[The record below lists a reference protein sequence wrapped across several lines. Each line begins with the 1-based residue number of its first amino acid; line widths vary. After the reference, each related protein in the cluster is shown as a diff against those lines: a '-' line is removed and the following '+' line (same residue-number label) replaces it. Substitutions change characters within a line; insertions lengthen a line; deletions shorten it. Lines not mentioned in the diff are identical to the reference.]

1 MIQIYDVGNT
11 NYNKNGDIV
20 LTPIS
25 ATIHPIL
32 NGAWEAELTH
42 PIDKEG
48 RWKHIVEEAVVKMP
62 GFYEHW
68 EDQLF
73 RIKTVEKQDSGVTAT
88 MEPIFYDAMG
98 DCFLTDVRAVQESGQ
113 QALTTMLSPNAKYS
127 ASSNITKVNTAYYN
141 YVNFLEALNG
151 SIDQSFIKRWGGEI
165 LYNNFQVVVNEQVGG
180 DYGVELRYGKNIPKD
195 GMQFTADVRDIV
207 TRLYPKAY
215 NGRKLSGNGH
225 VDSPLINNYP
235 VVMAATL
242 TFENIKLRQDME
254 DSENVEENVIIC
266 ENQEELDQVLTEQCQ
281 AQFKSGIDKPKI
293 TISVDMV
300 LLQNTE
306 QYKDIKQ
313 LETVSLGD
321 IVHCRNTH
329 LGITND
335 ARVIELEYDCIRRKV
350 TSVVLGDYEYD
361 YFDDVS
367 STTQIVQGII
377 NPDGSVMA
385 ERVQGILNGIY
396 TQLRLQSTAAQK
408 VDGVAFKVED
418 LDTTSPL
425 YGCMIWGTQG
435 IQISTK
441 RTADGRDWD
450 WTTAITAQGI
460 VANAIVTG
468 LLSDKTGNNYW
479 DLDTGE
485 FRLSSTGFEVDGETL
500 EQYINDS
507 LNQQQIFNK
516 LTNNGQLQGIYMQ
529 DGLLY
534 INGSYIKAG
543 IITDNVGKNYWN
555 LNTGEFR
562 LSANST
568 VGGQPIATQN
578 NTIKSVDVEYAVGDS
593 DTTAPTSGWSTASP
607 QWQAGKYI
615 WQRTVTTMQDG
626 TKNISDPT
634 CIQGA
639 AGQSGESVTIESNTT
654 TYAVSDS
661 GTETPEQWQST
672 IPAAQPG
679 QYLWSK
685 TETKYS
691 DGSTS
696 TSYGVTYQ
704 GINGTDGTDGNG
716 IVSSSVQYQIGD
728 SSDTPPT
735 GRWTDNIPDMQ
746 PGDYLWTRTQ
756 FTYSDGSVTTTY
768 SVSYLGE
775 NGSQGIQGPP
785 GENGQTLYTWIK
797 YADTPTSGMS
807 DLPDGKAYLGI
818 AYNKTSPVE
827 SENYEDYQWSDIKGE
842 DGVPGTPGENG
853 ETLYTWIKY
862 ATDASGSNM
871 SDSPA
876 GCSYIG
882 IAYNKNTPEESSNP
896 ADYAWSLIQ
905 GEAGIGVES
914 VVDEYYLSNSEAEPS
929 GGFWTTTQPEWK
941 LGFYIW
947 TRSAVTYTSGE
958 TEYTD
963 PILAQAI
970 NSANQAVSDLDS
982 SLNQEGVFNRLT
994 NNGQTQGIYLQDGIL
1009 YINASYIASGT
1020 LKGNLIDAR
1029 NLIVKDSAG
1038 NTTFAVDANGNVS
1051 IRCTSFSLNGSTI
1064 SSIANSAANNAY
1076 QNAKDYTD
1084 QQLNGFTPDLTQEEV
1099 FNALTNN
1106 GQMQGIYMENG
1117 YLYIN
1122 ASYIDTGNLAGWI
1135 IDRANRKIYCS
1146 ANTVFGTT
1154 TITLDA
1160 GNGEISVVNNSRGV
1174 STTIDHYGV
1183 ESTSGHYD
1191 NLWADVLLV
1200 GTSSSGNSSLNVTSK
1215 SFTLTIPA
1223 YMGNISTSGTV
1234 ALNGTTRI
1242 GGTLNI
1248 PGAMNTNG
1256 KICFGADG
1264 VGDGDFN
1271 VHDIAYFYKDIYY
1284 ANAPQTGGGD
1294 YVRIGSSGRIFR
1306 QGSSSRRYKNHVRYM
1321 DAEEAENLY
1330 NIPVIFFK
1338 YKDGY
1343 LSKDDPKIDEALPGF
1358 YAEDIAEYIP
1368 GAADYKNIDGQR
1380 LPENWDSRY
1389 LIPYM
1394 VKCIQEQHK
1403 EIKHLKETNKK
1414 ILQAL
1419 ASAGIEV

>member
-1 MIQIYDVGNT
+1 MIQIYDVNNT
-11 NYNKNGDIV
+11 NYENNGDIV

-73 RIKTVEKQDSGVTAT
+73 RIKSVEKQDSGVTAT

-98 DCFLTDVRAVQESGQ
+98 DCFLTDVRAVQENGQ

-141 YVNFLEALNG
+141 YVNFIEALNG

-195 GMQFTADVRDIV
+195 GMQFTADVRDVV

-215 NGRKLSGNGH
+215 NGRKLSGNGY

-266 ENQEELDQVLTEQCQ
+266 ENQEELDEVLTEQCQ
-281 AQFKSGIDKPKI
+281 AQFEAGIDKPKV

-500 EQYINDS
+500 EQYINNS
-507 LNQQQIFNK
+507 LTQQQIFNK

-534 INGSYIKAG
+534 INGTYIKAG

-562 LSANST
+562 LSSTST
-568 VGGQPIATQN
+568 VGGEPIATQN
-578 NTIKSVDVEYAVGDS
+578 NTIASVDVEYAVGDS
-593 DTTAPTSGWSTASP
+593 DTVAPTTGWSTNSP

-626 TKNISDPT
+626 TQNTSEPT

-639 AGQSGESVTIESNTT
+639 AGQ
-654 TYAVSDS
+654 
-661 GTETPEQWQST
+661 
-672 IPAAQPG
+672 
-679 QYLWSK
+679 
-685 TETKYS
+685 
-691 DGSTS
+691 
-696 TSYGVTYQ
+696 
-704 GINGTDGTDGNG
+704 NGTDGTDGK
-716 IVSSSVQYQIGD
+716 
-728 SSDTPPT
+728 
-735 GRWTDNIPDMQ
+735 
-746 PGDYLWTRTQ
+746 
-756 FTYSDGSVTTTY
+756 DG
-768 SVSYLGE
+768 
-775 NGSQGIQGPP
+775 Q
-785 GENGQTLYTWIK
+785 
-797 YADTPTSGMS
+797 
-807 DLPDGKAYLGI
+807 DGA
-818 AYNKTSPVE
+818 
-827 SENYEDYQWSDIKGE
+827 
-842 DGVPGTPGENG
+842 
-853 ETLYTWIKY
+853 
-862 ATDASGSNM
+862 
-871 SDSPA
+871 
-876 GCSYIG
+876 
-882 IAYNKNTPEESSNP
+882 
-896 ADYAWSLIQ
+896 Q
-905 GEAGIGVES
+905 GEQGVGVES
-914 VVDEYYLSNSEAEPS
+914 VVDQYYLSNSSTEPS
-929 GGFWTTTQPEWK
+929 GGFWSETQPAWK

-947 TRSAVTYTSGE
+947 TRSVVTYTDGNIEE
-958 TEYTD
+958 TE

-970 NSANQAVSDLDS
+970 NSANQSANDANQAVTDLDS

-994 NNGQTQGIYLQDGIL
+994 NNGQIQGIYLQDGIL

-1020 LKGNLIDAR
+1020 VKGNLIDAR

-1064 SSIANSAANNAY
+1064 SSIANSAASNALT
-1076 QNAKDYTD
+1076 NAKDYTD

-1160 GNGEISVVNNSRGV
+1160 GNGEISISNN
-1174 STTIDHYGV
+1174 TTGITTTLDHYGV

-1200 GTSSSGNSSLNVTSK
+1200 GNSSSGNSVLNVGSG
-1215 SFTLTIPA
+1215 SFTLTVPA
-1223 YMGNISTSGTV
+1223 YMDNISTNGTV

-1256 KICFGADG
+1256 KVSFGADG
-1264 VGDGDFN
+1264 QGEGMFN
-1271 VHDIAYFYKDIYY
+1271 VHDIAYFYNTTRFNGEVYLEALP
-1284 ANAPQTGGGD
+1284 ANTTSSTNYIRA
-1294 YVRIGSSGRIFR
+1294 GSSGRLFR
-1306 QGSSSRRYKNHVRYM
+1306 GESSSKRYKNHVGYM
-1321 DAEEAENLY
+1321 DAKESERLY
-1330 NIPVIFFK
+1330 DIPVVLFEF
-1338 YKDGY
+1338 KDGY
-1343 LSKDDPKIDEALPGF
+1343 LEESDCRCGKTVPGF
-1358 YAEDIAEYIP
+1358 YAEDMEGCIPIAT
-1368 GAADYKNIDGQR
+1368 DYTEIDGKT
-1380 LPENWDSRY
+1380 LPENWNVRF

-1403 EIKHLKETNKK
+1403 EIQQLKETNNI

>member
-68 EDQLF
+68 KDQLF
-73 RIKTVEKQDSGVTAT
+73 RIKSVEKQDSGVTAT

-127 ASSNITKVNTAYYN
+127 ASSNITKVNTAYYS

-151 SIDQSFIKRWGGEI
+151 DIDQSFIKRWGGEI
-165 LYNNFQVVVNEQVGG
+165 LYNNYQVVVNTQVGG

-215 NGRKLSGNGH
+215 NGRKLSGNGY

-235 VVMAATL
+235 IVMAATL

-266 ENQEELDQVLTEQCQ
+266 ENQEELDEVLTEQCRL
-281 AQFKSGIDKPKI
+281 QFEAGIDKPKI

-321 IVHCRNTH
+321 IVHCWNTH

-418 LDTTSPL
+418 LDPDSPL

-435 IQISTK
+435 LQISTT

-450 WTTAITAQGI
+450 WTTAITANGI

-500 EQYINDS
+500 EDYINNS
-507 LNQQQIFNK
+507 LTQQQIFNK

-534 INGSYIKAG
+534 INGTYIKAG

-562 LSANST
+562 LSATST
-568 VGGQPIATQN
+568 VGGEPIATQN
-578 NTIKSVDVEYAVGDS
+578 NTIASVDVEYAVGDS
-593 DTTAPTSGWSTASP
+593 DTVAPTTGWSTNSP

-626 TKNISDPT
+626 TKNTSEPT

-639 AGQSGESVTIESNTT
+639 AGQ
-654 TYAVSDS
+654 
-661 GTETPEQWQST
+661 
-672 IPAAQPG
+672 
-679 QYLWSK
+679 
-685 TETKYS
+685 
-691 DGSTS
+691 
-696 TSYGVTYQ
+696 
-704 GINGTDGTDGNG
+704 NGTDGTDGK
-716 IVSSSVQYQIGD
+716 
-728 SSDTPPT
+728 
-735 GRWTDNIPDMQ
+735 
-746 PGDYLWTRTQ
+746 
-756 FTYSDGSVTTTY
+756 DGQD
-768 SVSYLGE
+768 GQD
-775 NGSQGIQGPP
+775 GAP
-785 GENGQTLYTWIK
+785 GE
-797 YADTPTSGMS
+797 
-807 DLPDGKAYLGI
+807 
-818 AYNKTSPVE
+818 
-827 SENYEDYQWSDIKGE
+827 KGE
-842 DGVPGTPGENG
+842 QGV
-853 ETLYTWIKY
+853 
-862 ATDASGSNM
+862 
-871 SDSPA
+871 
-876 GCSYIG
+876 
-882 IAYNKNTPEESSNP
+882 
-896 ADYAWSLIQ
+896 
-905 GEAGIGVES
+905 GVES
-914 VVDEYYLSNSEAEPS
+914 VIDQYYLSNSPTEPS
-929 GGFWTTTQPEWK
+929 GGFWSETQPAWK

-947 TRSAVTYTSGE
+947 TRSVVTYTDGNTEE
-958 TEYTD
+958 TE

-970 NSANQAVSDLDS
+970 NSANQSANDANQAVTDLDS

-1020 LKGNLIDAR
+1020 VKGNLIDAR
-1029 NLIVKDSAG
+1029 NLVIKDSNG

-1064 SSIANSAANNAY
+1064 SSIANSAASSALT
-1076 QNAKDYTD
+1076 NAKDYTD
-1084 QQLNGFTPDLTQEEV
+1084 EQLEGFTPILTQEEV

-1106 GQMQGIYMENG
+1106 GQMQGIYMQNG

-1122 ASYIDTGNLAGWI
+1122 ASYINTGNLAGWTV
-1135 IDRANRKIYCS
+1135 DRSNLKIYCQ
-1146 ANTVFGTT
+1146 ANTVFGLT

-1160 GNGEISVVNNSRGV
+1160 RNGEISISNN
-1174 STTIDHYGV
+1174 TTGITTTLDHYGV
-1183 ESTSGHYD
+1183 ESTSGHFD

-1200 GTSSSGNSSLNVTSK
+1200 GTSSSGNSSLNVTSR

-1223 YMGNISTSGTV
+1223 YMDDISTSGTV

-1242 GGTLNI
+1242 VGTLNI

-1271 VHDIAYFYKDIYY
+1271 VHDIAYFYNDIYY

-1306 QGSSSRRYKNHVRYM
+1306 QGSSSIRYKNHIRYM
-1321 DAEEAENLY
+1321 NAKEAENLY
-1330 NIPVIFFK
+1330 NIPVVFFK

-1343 LSKDDPKIDEALPGF
+1343 LAKDDPKIDEALPGF
-1358 YAEDIAEYIP
+1358 YAEDIAEYVP

-1403 EIKHLKETNKK
+1403 EIEILKRNQEK

>member
-25 ATIHPIL
+25 AIIHPIL

-113 QALTTMLSPNAKYS
+113 QALTTMLSPNTKYS
-127 ASSNITKVNTAYYN
+127 ASSNITKVNTAYYS

-151 SIDQSFIKRWGGEI
+151 DIDQSFIKRWGGEI
-165 LYNNFQVVVNEQVGG
+165 LYNNYQVVVNEQVGG
-180 DYGVELRYGKNIPKD
+180 DYGVELRYGKNIPQD

-215 NGRKLSGNGH
+215 NGRKLSGSGY

-254 DSENVEENVIIC
+254 DTEAAEDNVIIC
-266 ENQEELDQVLTEQCQ
+266 EDQEELDQVLTEQCQ
-281 AQFKSGIDKPKI
+281 AQFEAGIDKPKI

-350 TSVVLGDYEYD
+350 TSAVLGDYEYS

-418 LDTTSPL
+418 LDPDSPL

-435 IQISTK
+435 IQISTT

-485 FRLSSTGFEVDGETL
+485 FRLSSAGFEVDGETL
-500 EQYINDS
+500 EDYINNS
-507 LNQQQIFNK
+507 LTQQQIFNK

-534 INGSYIKAG
+534 INGTYIKAG

-568 VGGQPIATQN
+568 VGGEPIATQN
-578 NTIKSVDVEYAVGDS
+578 NTISDVDVEYAVGDS
-593 DTTAPTSGWSTASP
+593 DTTAPTTGWSTASP
-607 QWQAGKYI
+607 QWQSGKYI

-626 TKNISDPT
+626 TQNTSEPT

-639 AGQSGESVTIESNTT
+639 AGQ
-654 TYAVSDS
+654 
-661 GTETPEQWQST
+661 
-672 IPAAQPG
+672 
-679 QYLWSK
+679 
-685 TETKYS
+685 
-691 DGSTS
+691 
-696 TSYGVTYQ
+696 
-704 GINGTDGTDGNG
+704 NGTDGTDGK
-716 IVSSSVQYQIGD
+716 
-728 SSDTPPT
+728 
-735 GRWTDNIPDMQ
+735 
-746 PGDYLWTRTQ
+746 
-756 FTYSDGSVTTTY
+756 DG
-768 SVSYLGE
+768 
-775 NGSQGIQGPP
+775 Q
-785 GENGQTLYTWIK
+785 
-797 YADTPTSGMS
+797 
-807 DLPDGKAYLGI
+807 DGA
-818 AYNKTSPVE
+818 
-827 SENYEDYQWSDIKGE
+827 
-842 DGVPGTPGENG
+842 
-853 ETLYTWIKY
+853 
-862 ATDASGSNM
+862 
-871 SDSPA
+871 
-876 GCSYIG
+876 
-882 IAYNKNTPEESSNP
+882 
-896 ADYAWSLIQ
+896 Q
-905 GEAGIGVES
+905 GEQGVGVES
-914 VVDEYYLSNSEAEPS
+914 VVDQYYLSNSPTEPS
-929 GGFWTTTQPEWK
+929 GGFWSETQPAWK

-947 TRSAVTYTSGE
+947 TRSVVTYTDGNVEE
-958 TEYTD
+958 TE

-970 NSANQAVSDLDS
+970 NSANQSASDANQAVTDLDS

-1009 YINASYIASGT
+1009 YINASYIQSGT
-1020 LKGNLIDAR
+1020 IKGSLINAR
-1029 NLIVKDSAG
+1029 NLIVTDNNG
-1038 NTTFAVDANGNVS
+1038 NTTFAIDGNGNVS
-1051 IRCTSFSLNGSTI
+1051 IRCMSFSLNGTSIQTI
-1064 SSIANSAANNAY
+1064 ANNAADGAL
-1076 QNAKDYTD
+1076 NDAKDYTD
-1084 QQLNGFTPDLTQEEV
+1084 QQLTGFTPDLTQEEV

-1106 GQMQGIYMENG
+1106 GQLQGIYMENG
-1117 YLYIN
+1117 SLYIN

-1160 GNGEISVVNNSRGV
+1160 GSGEISVVNNSRGIN
-1174 STTIDHYGV
+1174 TTIDHYGV
-1183 ESTSGHYD
+1183 NSTSVQAT
-1191 NLWADVLLV
+1191 NLWGHNLNVGNDGSSVVITDGSASFFIPIYADNIQ
-1200 GTSSSGNSSLNVTSK
+1200 SSGNITFSGLVR
-1215 SFTLTIPA
+1215 L
-1223 YMGNISTSGTV
+1223 SGT
-1234 ALNGTTRI
+1234 T
-1242 GGTLNI
+1242 NI
-1248 PGAMNTNG
+1248 PGALNTNG
-1256 KICFGADG
+1256 KVSFGADG
-1264 VGDGDFN
+1264 QGEGDFN
-1271 VHDIAYFYKDIYY
+1271 VHDIAYFYNDIYY
-1284 ANAPQTGGGD
+1284 TNAPQTGGGD
-1294 YVRIGSSGRIFR
+1294 YMRIGSSGRVFR
-1306 QGSSSRRYKNHVRYM
+1306 QGSSSRRYKNHIRYM

-1343 LSKDDPKIDEALPGF
+1343 LTKDDPKIDEALPGF
-1358 YAEDIAEYIP
+1358 YAEDIAEYVP

-1403 EIKHLKETNKK
+1403 EIEILKRNQEK

>member
-1 MIQIYDVGNT
+1 MIQIYDVNNT
-11 NYNKNGDIV
+11 SYDKNGDIV

-68 EDQLF
+68 KDQLF
-73 RIKTVEKQDSGVTAT
+73 RIKSVEKQDSGVTAT

-215 NGRKLSGNGH
+215 NGRKLSGNGY

-281 AQFKSGIDKPKI
+281 AQFEAGIDKPKI

-500 EQYINDS
+500 ENYISDS
-507 LNQQQIFNK
+507 LTQQLVFNK

-534 INGSYIKAG
+534 INGTYIKAG

-568 VGGQPIATQN
+568 VGGEPIATQN
-578 NTIKSVDVEYAVGDS
+578 NTIADVDVEYAVGDS
-593 DTTAPTSGWSTASP
+593 STTAPTTGWSTANP

-626 TKNISDPT
+626 TQNTSEPA

-639 AGQSGESVTIESNTT
+639 AGQ
-654 TYAVSDS
+654 
-661 GTETPEQWQST
+661 
-672 IPAAQPG
+672 
-679 QYLWSK
+679 
-685 TETKYS
+685 
-691 DGSTS
+691 DG
-696 TSYGVTYQ
+696 
-704 GINGTDGTDGNG
+704 
-716 IVSSSVQYQIGD
+716 
-728 SSDTPPT
+728 
-735 GRWTDNIPDMQ
+735 
-746 PGDYLWTRTQ
+746 
-756 FTYSDGSVTTTY
+756 
-768 SVSYLGE
+768 
-775 NGSQGIQGPP
+775 
-785 GENGQTLYTWIK
+785 
-797 YADTPTSGMS
+797 A
-807 DLPDGKAYLGI
+807 
-818 AYNKTSPVE
+818 
-827 SENYEDYQWSDIKGE
+827 
-842 DGVPGTPGENG
+842 
-853 ETLYTWIKY
+853 
-862 ATDASGSNM
+862 
-871 SDSPA
+871 
-876 GCSYIG
+876 
-882 IAYNKNTPEESSNP
+882 
-896 ADYAWSLIQ
+896 Q
-905 GEAGIGVES
+905 GEQGVGVEG
-914 VVDEYYLSNSEAEPS
+914 VADQYYLSNSPTEPS
-929 GGFWTTTQPEWK
+929 GGFWSETQPAWK

-947 TRSAVTYTSGE
+947 TRSAVTYTNGE

-963 PILAQAI
+963 PILAEAI
-970 NSANQAVSDLDS
+970 NSANQSASDANQAVSDLDS

-1020 LKGNLIDAR
+1020 VKGNLIDAR

-1064 SSIANSAANNAY
+1064 SSIANSAANNALD
-1076 QNAKDYTD
+1076 NAKDYTD
-1084 QQLNGFTPDLTQEEV
+1084 QQLNGFTPELTQEEV

-1160 GNGEISVVNNSRGV
+1160 GSGEISVVNNSRGV
-1174 STTIDHYGV
+1174 NTTIDHYGV
-1183 ESTSGHYD
+1183 KSTSVEATSLWGH
-1191 NLWADVLLV
+1191 
-1200 GTSSSGNSSLNVTSK
+1200 SLNVGNDGSSVIITDGSAT
-1215 SFTLTIPA
+1215 FFIPIYA
-1223 YMGNISTSGTV
+1223 DNIQSNGNITFSGLVRLSGT
-1234 ALNGTTRI
+1234 T
-1242 GGTLNI
+1242 NI
-1248 PGAMNTNG
+1248 PGALNTNG
-1256 KICFGADG
+1256 KVSFGADG
-1264 VGDGDFN
+1264 QGEGMFN

-1284 ANAPQTGGGD
+1284 TNAPQTGGGD

-1306 QGSSSRRYKNHVRYM
+1306 QGSSSIRYKNHIRYM
-1321 DAEEAENLY
+1321 NAKEAENLY

-1343 LSKDDPKIDEALPGF
+1343 LTKDDPKVNEALPGF
-1358 YAEDIAEYIP
+1358 YAEDIAEYVP
-1368 GAADYKNIDGQR
+1368 AAADYKDIGGQR

-1403 EIKHLKETNKK
+1403 EIEQLKATINNIK
-1414 ILQAL
+1414 QAL

>member
-1 MIQIYDVGNT
+1 MIQIYDVNNT
-11 NYNKNGDIV
+11 SYDKNGDIV

-68 EDQLF
+68 KDQLF
-73 RIKTVEKQDSGVTAT
+73 RIKSVEKQDSGVTAT

-151 SIDQSFIKRWGGEI
+151 NIDQSFIKRWGGEI
-165 LYNNFQVVVNEQVGG
+165 LYNNFQVVVNTQVGG
-180 DYGVELRYGKNIPKD
+180 DYGVELRYGKNIPQD

-215 NGRKLSGNGH
+215 NGRKLSGSGY

-242 TFENIKLRQDME
+242 TFENIKLRQDL
-254 DSENVEENVIIC
+254 ENEESTEENVIIC
-266 ENQEELDQVLTEQCQ
+266 ENQEELDEVLTEQCQ
-281 AQFKSGIDKPKI
+281 AQFEAGIDKPKI

-350 TSVVLGDYEYD
+350 TSVVLGDYKYD

-507 LNQQQIFNK
+507 LTQQQIFNK

-534 INGSYIKAG
+534 INGTYIKAG

-568 VGGQPIATQN
+568 VGGEPIATQN
-578 NTIKSVDVEYAVGDS
+578 NTIADVDVEYAVGDS
-593 DTTAPTSGWSTASP
+593 STTAPTTGWSTANP

-626 TKNISDPT
+626 TRNTSDPA

-639 AGQSGESVTIESNTT
+639 AGQ
-654 TYAVSDS
+654 
-661 GTETPEQWQST
+661 
-672 IPAAQPG
+672 
-679 QYLWSK
+679 
-685 TETKYS
+685 
-691 DGSTS
+691 DG
-696 TSYGVTYQ
+696 
-704 GINGTDGTDGNG
+704 
-716 IVSSSVQYQIGD
+716 
-728 SSDTPPT
+728 
-735 GRWTDNIPDMQ
+735 
-746 PGDYLWTRTQ
+746 
-756 FTYSDGSVTTTY
+756 
-768 SVSYLGE
+768 
-775 NGSQGIQGPP
+775 
-785 GENGQTLYTWIK
+785 
-797 YADTPTSGMS
+797 A
-807 DLPDGKAYLGI
+807 
-818 AYNKTSPVE
+818 
-827 SENYEDYQWSDIKGE
+827 
-842 DGVPGTPGENG
+842 
-853 ETLYTWIKY
+853 
-862 ATDASGSNM
+862 
-871 SDSPA
+871 
-876 GCSYIG
+876 
-882 IAYNKNTPEESSNP
+882 
-896 ADYAWSLIQ
+896 Q
-905 GEAGIGVES
+905 GEQGVGVEG
-914 VVDEYYLSNSEAEPS
+914 VADQYYLSNSPTEPS
-929 GGFWTTTQPEWK
+929 GGFWSETQPAWK

-947 TRSAVTYTSGE
+947 TRSVVTYTDGNVEE
-958 TEYTD
+958 TE

-970 NSANQAVSDLDS
+970 NSANQSASDANQAVTDLDS

-994 NNGQTQGIYLQDGIL
+994 NDGQTQGIYLQDGIL

-1020 LKGNLIDAR
+1020 VKGNLIDAR
-1029 NLIVKDSAG
+1029 NLVIKDSNG

-1064 SSIANSAANNAY
+1064 SSIANSAASNALT
-1076 QNAKDYTD
+1076 NAKDYTD
-1084 QQLNGFTPDLTQEEV
+1084 EQLEGFTPILTQEEV

-1160 GNGEISVVNNSRGV
+1160 GSGEISVVNNSRGV
-1174 STTIDHYGV
+1174 NTTIDHYGV
-1183 ESTSGHYD
+1183 NSTSVQATSLWGH
-1191 NLWADVLLV
+1191 N
-1200 GTSSSGNSSLNVTSK
+1200 LNVGNDGSSVVITDGSA
-1215 SFTLTIPA
+1215 SFFIPIYA
-1223 YMGNISTSGTV
+1223 DDISTSGTV

-1256 KICFGADG
+1256 KVCFGADG

-1271 VHDIAYFYKDIYY
+1271 VHDIAYFYNTTRFNGEVYLEALP
-1284 ANAPQTGGGD
+1284 ANTTSSTNYIRA
-1294 YVRIGSSGRIFR
+1294 GSSGRLFR
-1306 QGSSSRRYKNHVRYM
+1306 GESSSKRYKNHVGHM
-1321 DAEEAENLY
+1321 DIKESERLY
-1330 NIPVIFFK
+1330 DIPVVLFEF
-1338 YKDGY
+1338 KDGY
-1343 LSKDDPKIDEALPGF
+1343 LEESDCRCGKTVPGF
-1358 YAEDIAEYIP
+1358 YAEDMEECIQIAT
-1368 GAADYKNIDGQR
+1368 DYVEIDGKTV
-1380 LPENWDSRY
+1380 PENWNVRF

-1403 EIKHLKETNKK
+1403 EIEQLKATINNIK
-1414 ILQAL
+1414 QAL